1 MHATSVAPADSAVP
15 AGTRQHSRHPRFHP
29 PHGLARHAGDVIA
42 P

>member
-15 AGTRQHSRHPRFHP
+15 AGTRQHTRHPRFRP
-29 PHGLARHAGDVIA
+29 PHDHARRAGDVIA